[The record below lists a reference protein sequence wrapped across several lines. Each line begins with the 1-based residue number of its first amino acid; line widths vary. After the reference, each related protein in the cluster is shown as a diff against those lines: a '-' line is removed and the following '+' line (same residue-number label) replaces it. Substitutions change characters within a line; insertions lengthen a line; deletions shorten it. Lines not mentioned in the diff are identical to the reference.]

1 MVDDDDY
8 DSNDDDGDQRRLW
21 VSYASKA
28 SQVIVNASE
37 CVVSVALEII
47 VPKFNIFALV
57 PDGKAPKRARARL
70 LHPSGRA
77 SVRTAI

>member
-8 DSNDDDGDQRRLW
+8 DSNDDDDDQREFW

-28 SQVIVNASE
+28 SQVIVNASK

-47 VPKFNIFALV
+47 VPKFTA
-57 PDGKAPKRARARL
+57 
-70 LHPSGRA
+70 A
-77 SVRTAI
+77 SS